1 MPAQRKVWWAQRG
14 FGAFE
19 ADISGAGVTGERP
32 ISVFRPDRDGLA
44 GSRLGVIPTDAE
56 LSQSER
62 DLIAPLNAMA
72 EVSAPWSIHAAL
84 LVARG
89 QLDLTVQVRGQ
100 VWDYAATSLI
110 VEEAGGPPAASMAPW
125 PTPGPALFA
134 RSTAL
139 HTRALQI
146 LTATA
151 PPRRS
156 TEASHRR

>member
-1 MPAQRKVWWAQRG
+1 
-14 FGAFE
+14 
-19 ADISGAGVTGERP
+19 
-32 ISVFRPDRDGLA
+32 
-44 GSRLGVIPTDAE
+44 
-56 LSQSER
+56 
-62 DLIAPLNAMA
+62 MA
-72 EVSAPWSIHAAL
+72 EVAPWSIHAAL

-110 VEEAGGPPAASMAPW
+110 VEEAGGRFSALDGQPRS
-125 PTPGPALFA
+125 TPGPALFA
-134 RSTAL
+134 RNTAL

-151 PPRRS
+151 PPHRS